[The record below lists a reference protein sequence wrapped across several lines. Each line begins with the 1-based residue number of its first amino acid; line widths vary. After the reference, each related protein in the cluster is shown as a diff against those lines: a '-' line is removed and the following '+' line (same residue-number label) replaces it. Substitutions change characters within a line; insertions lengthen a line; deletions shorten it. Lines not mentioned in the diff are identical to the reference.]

1 MQLKSEYEERLQ
13 RHNYT
18 YNIYAAF
25 TYDAAWSIALM
36 LNKSIPLLREKNKT
50 LESMS
55 YRDKEAATIMRDML
69 FRTDFWGMSVCTYV
83 MFTIPILGNFADLF
97 FWVVL
102 TVPPALTCSGN
113 ACLGQQEFKVRNL
126 I

>member
-1 MQLKSEYEERLQ
+1 
-13 RHNYT
+13 
-18 YNIYAAF
+18 
-25 TYDAAWSIALM
+25 M

-55 YRDKEAATIMRDML
+55 YRDKEAAKIMRDML

-102 TVPPALTCSGN
+102 TVPTAVQWQRLSRAARVQSTELDIVSESLCNLCALALWLALHIFATQC
-113 ACLGQQEFKVRNL
+113 
-126 I
+126 